1 MPQPRRACALEPT
14 LQLWK
19 PPALETML
27 GNQRSRWDEKT
38 THHNRRKPV
47 CSGGDPVQ
55 LKSTRHL
62 KNFFLLILRKSGEEE
77 SLGPISSH
85 RRESPTAASVPAS
98 QGHPLSFFLE
108 QKTNEQR
115 PKKYTKACLM
125 IFNNRSRMLALC
137 FISARASFCLAFQA
151 EPLR

>member
-47 CSGGDPVQ
+47 AAAETQCSE
-55 LKSTRHL
+55 KSTRHL
-62 KNFFLLILRKSGEEE
+62 KFFFLIFRKSGEEE

-98 QGHPLSFFLE
+98 QGHPLSFSFE